1 MKKSNL
7 KDEMVV
13 KIEGY
18 SNEEY
23 DGLMLVLGEF
33 FFDINGYEKKTNFDE
48 NMINIDLK
56 KVKITEVYEVIEPF
70 SLKEILN
77 EGKGL
82 RLIWKRQ
89 KEIDWSKVP
98 KWTKVQIKYCEDG
111 RWRNR
116 YFIRY
121 NPYKKDHFIV
131 SILDEFLFEES
142 SQDFSPTSSY
152 EQCRIHPSVS
162 IPEEWCK

>member
-18 SNEEY
+18 SNEKY
-23 DGLMLVLGEF
+23 DGLMLVSGEF

-89 KEIDWSKVP
+89 KEID
-98 KWTKVQIKYCEDG
+98 
-111 RWRNR
+111 
-116 YFIRY
+116 
-121 NPYKKDHFIV
+121 
-131 SILDEFLFEES
+131 
-142 SQDFSPTSSY
+142 
-152 EQCRIHPSVS
+152 
-162 IPEEWCK
+162 

>member
-98 KWTKVQIKYCEDG
+98 KWTKAQYERNGDWINCYHINYDEQSKYWPCEYTVRDK
-111 RWRNR
+111 
-116 YFIRY
+116 FT
-121 NPYKKDHFIV
+121 
-131 SILDEFLFEES
+131 FETEKYI
-142 SQDFSPTSSY
+142 QCVN
-152 EQCRIHPSVS
+152 EQNYRIHPSVT
-162 IPEEWCK
+162 IPEEWYK

>member
-98 KWTKVQIKYCEDG
+98 KWTKAQYERNGDWINCYHINYDEQSKYWPCEYTVRDK
-111 RWRNR
+111 
-116 YFIRY
+116 FT
-121 NPYKKDHFIV
+121 
-131 SILDEFLFEES
+131 FETEKYI
-142 SQDFSPTSSY
+142 QCVN
-152 EQCRIHPSVS
+152 EQNYRIYPSVT
-162 IPEEWCK
+162 IPEEWYK